1 MPHSLPGKNYLMG
14 LSLNADEFYAAGIN
28 RFRNYELFNEKF
40 FRKISGYDIS
50 NFLNQKMDN
59 KNNKN
64 NFHKYLH
71 YDALTYLPDDILT
84 KVDRSSMAVSL
95 EARYHF

>member
-1 MPHSLPGKNYLMG
+1 
-14 LSLNADEFYAAGIN
+14 
-28 RFRNYELFNEKF
+28 
-40 FRKISGYDIS
+40 
-50 NFLNQKMDN
+50 MDN

-95 EARYHF
+95 EAKGTISRS